1 MLHQAILCLLCV
13 GSSLSPATPG
23 QLSGVFADYN
33 PIPNPNFVTFTVGSL
48 IQCTTLE
55 IFNDGVP
62 EFPELF
68 LVIASPVGDQISI
81 PDDSSDVI
89 INDADGK

>member
-1 MLHQAILCLLCV
+1 M
-13 GSSLSPATPG
+13 
-23 QLSGVFADYN
+23 
-33 PIPNPNFVTFTVGSL
+33 TFTVGSL